1 MMVRTRG
8 RRPRAA
14 PGMTESPRTPP
25 HGAPR
30 RQRLSKR
37 ALRAWAWI
45 AGATA
50 VFAPLGLI
58 GAQPKLATAS
68 AEAGP
73 RTVIVK
79 KTVRRVIVV
88 SRKASPAPHR
98 VVYVGGGSSAGG
110 AAPAPVTTTGGSAPP
125 R

>member
-1 MMVRTRG
+1 
-8 RRPRAA
+8 
-14 PGMTESPRTPP
+14 MTEAARPKGHAAS
-25 HGAPR
+25 R

-58 GAQPKLATAS
+58 AAQPKVATA
-68 AEAGP
+68 AADAGP

-88 SRKASPAPHR
+88 SPKANPAPQR
-98 VVYVGGGSSAGG
+98 VVYVGGGSSGGG

-125 R
+125 P

>member
-1 MMVRTRG
+1 
-8 RRPRAA
+8 
-14 PGMTESPRTPP
+14 
-25 HGAPR
+25 
-30 RQRLSKR
+30 LSKR

-58 GAQPKLATAS
+58 AAQPKMATAS
-68 AEAGP
+68 AGTQP

-88 SRKASPAPHR
+88 SPKANPAPQR
-98 VVYVGGGSSAGG
+98 VIYVGGGSSGG
-110 AAPAPVTTTGGSAPP
+110 GTASAPVTTTGGSAPP
-125 R
+125 P

>member
-1 MMVRTRG
+1 
-8 RRPRAA
+8 
-14 PGMTESPRTPP
+14 MTEAARSPE
-25 HGAPR
+25 HAAPR

-58 GAQPKLATAS
+58 AAQPKMATAS
-68 AEAGP
+68 AGTQP

-88 SRKASPAPHR
+88 SPKANPAPQR
-98 VVYVGGGSSAGG
+98 VIYVGGGSSGG
-110 AAPAPVTTTGGSAPP
+110 GTASAPVTTTGGSAPP
-125 R
+125 P